1 MATDENRDQ
10 DQDQPSN
17 ATAGQAEPKNHA
29 ARPPAKTEFLPIPSP
44 TWLAEEPAET
54 SNLPL
59 PNFRAEGQRELAGA
73 WFVWLNRGVQQGQYA
88 ASTVSTYQQNLK
100 IWVSFLEEIERTD
113 RPSPIHVGNFVA
125 ALIPHRRPAAVNVL
139 LHTVRSFYRWAE
151 SQEHY
156 ADIARSTKAIR
167 VNHDGPLPALTH
179 NEVVD
184 LLGHI
189 PDDEDLGH
197 QRDRALVALLYGTG
211 CRCISLER
219 ANCNDLDR
227 IGGTLRHH
235 PKGHRG
241 ADAQAQVPAA
251 SLQLLIGYLD
261 TRSRTIGIPPEEAP
275 LFVALDR
282 GSSGRRLTT
291 RSMRR
296 IVLKLMELAG
306 HARRNDEGELV
317 NPGVYS
323 AHSLRRSALTTAA
336 DVEGLEAAQ
345 SLAGHARIE
354 TTRKAYVRV
363 KMHAKL
369 KKVAGALN
377 LIKH

>member
-1 MATDENRDQ
+1 MRKPKTGNQNALAKVEN
-10 DQDQPSN
+10 SAN
-17 ATAGQAEPKNHA
+17 EAEIHVVRK
-29 ARPPAKTEFLPIPSP
+29 PAKTGFLPIPSP
-44 TWLAEEPAET
+44 TWLAEKQQQIPIP
-54 SNLPL
+54 S
-59 PNFRAEGQRELAGA
+59 FRAERQRELAA
-73 WFVWLNRGVQQGQYA
+73 TWFLWLNRGVQQGQYA

-113 RPSPIHVGNFVA
+113 QPSPIHVGNFVA

-139 LHTVRSFYRWAE
+139 LHTVRSFFRWAE
-151 SQEHY
+151 SQEKY
-156 ADIARSTKAIR
+156 PDIARSTKAIR

-189 PDDEDLGH
+189 PDDGGLGH
-197 QRDRALVALLYGTG
+197 LRDRALIALLYGTG

-219 ANCNDLDR
+219 ANCTDIDR
-227 IGGTLRHH
+227 TGGTLRHH
-235 PKGHRG
+235 PKGHRD
-241 ADAQAQVPAA
+241 ADAQAQIPEA
-251 SLQLLIGYLD
+251 SLQILISYLD
-261 TRSRTIGIPPEEAP
+261 ERARTLGITIEDAP
-275 LFVALDR
+275 LFIALDR

-296 IVLKLMELAG
+296 IVLKLMEMAG
-306 HARRNDEGELV
+306 HARRTDDGELV

-345 SLAGHARIE
+345 NLAGHARIE
-354 TTRKAYVRV
+354 TTRRAYVRV

-377 LIKH
+377 LVKH